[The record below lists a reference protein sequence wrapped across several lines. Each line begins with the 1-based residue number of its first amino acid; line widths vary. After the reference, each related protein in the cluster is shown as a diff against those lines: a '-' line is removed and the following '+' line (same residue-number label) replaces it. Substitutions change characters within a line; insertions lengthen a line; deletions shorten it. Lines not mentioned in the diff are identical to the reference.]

1 MKVNI
6 KTKIIIFAS
15 AIGILPAVIITL
27 MIYSQKNDVFDN
39 LNNEI
44 GKFSKENITQI
55 SKDVYNLCETAYTL
69 IQQQLTASL
78 LVSENVLK
86 NSGGIRLSN
95 ERISWTAVN
104 QFTKNESQILLPKM
118 LAGSKWLG
126 QINQLSTP
134 VAVVD
139 EVKKMVGGTCTIFQR
154 MNDRGD
160 MLRVATNV
168 EKLDKTRAIGTFI
181 PAVNPD
187 GQANPVISTIMRG
200 ETFYGRAYVVNA
212 WYQTAYKPL
221 FDTAGEIIGIIYVGI
236 KQESVESLR
245 NGIMD
250 IVVGKSGYVYVLG
263 GKGNHR
269 GHYILSKNGERDGED
284 IWEAKDSDGNFFIQ
298 SIINKS
304 VQLKPG
310 EVAMEQYPWKNIG
323 EAEPRMKIAAL
334 TYFEPWDWVIGAST
348 YEDDYSHS
356 RTVIDEVLS
365 GLTTYAII
373 ISFIMLTIA
382 VILSIALGN
391 KIGKP
396 IQEIS
401 NAARQVAEGDLS
413 QKLNIVLDD
422 EIGFLA
428 RSFNRMVE
436 NLQKLMEEVNAK
448 NEASKEAAQAAEAAK
463 EAAEKQHE
471 YLSESVEN
479 ILAQMDKF
487 ADGDLTV
494 NLPVSRKDEIGRLSD
509 GFNRSIENIRK
520 MMKQMQIAVQT
531 TSSASTELNLLS
543 QELAKAAD
551 MQTDQTHDV
560 SVAIEQMTQTI
571 VENAKN
577 ATRSAD
583 VAKENGLLARR
594 GGEVVEETVQKMSEI
609 AGIVKASVKSVEKLG
624 QSGTQIGEI
633 VSVIDEI
640 ADQTNLLALNAAIE
654 AARAGDQGKGFAVV
668 ADEVRKLAER
678 TTRATKEIADKISK
692 IQSETLEVV
701 DAMKK
706 GEFEV
711 NNGISLAGNAGEAL
725 GKIVK
730 SANDFIDMVSHI
742 AAANEEQ
749 STTSEQ
755 ISRSIDQIK
764 QISNE
769 SQQSVYNVSKNS
781 NRLNEL
787 TGELSKALDKFV
799 IDQNRQIAA
808 KNSETV
814 TF

>member
-1 MKVNI
+1 
-6 KTKIIIFAS
+6 
-15 AIGILPAVIITL
+15 
-27 MIYSQKNDVFDN
+27 
-39 LNNEI
+39 
-44 GKFSKENITQI
+44 
-55 SKDVYNLCETAYTL
+55 
-69 IQQQLTASL
+69 
-78 LVSENVLK
+78 
-86 NSGGIRLSN
+86 
-95 ERISWTAVN
+95 
-104 QFTKNESQILLPKM
+104 
-118 LAGSKWLG
+118 
-126 QINQLSTP
+126 
-134 VAVVD
+134 
-139 EVKKMVGGTCTIFQR
+139 
-154 MNDRGD
+154 
-160 MLRVATNV
+160 
-168 EKLDKTRAIGTFI
+168 
-181 PAVNPD
+181 
-187 GQANPVISTIMRG
+187 
-200 ETFYGRAYVVNA
+200 
-212 WYQTAYKPL
+212 
-221 FDTAGEIIGIIYVGI
+221 
-236 KQESVESLR
+236 
-245 NGIMD
+245 
-250 IVVGKSGYVYVLG
+250 
-263 GKGNHR
+263 
-269 GHYILSKNGERDGED
+269 
-284 IWEAKDSDGNFFIQ
+284 
-298 SIINKS
+298 
-304 VQLKPG
+304 
-310 EVAMEQYPWKNIG
+310 
-323 EAEPRMKIAAL
+323 
-334 TYFEPWDWVIGAST
+334 
-348 YEDDYSHS
+348 
-356 RTVIDEVLS
+356 
-365 GLTTYAII
+365 
-373 ISFIMLTIA
+373 
-382 VILSIALGN
+382 
-391 KIGKP
+391 
-396 IQEIS
+396 
-401 NAARQVAEGDLS
+401 
-413 QKLNIVLDD
+413 
-422 EIGFLA
+422 
-428 RSFNRMVE
+428 
-436 NLQKLMEEVNAK
+436 
-448 NEASKEAAQAAEAAK
+448 
-463 EAAEKQHE
+463 
-471 YLSESVEN
+471 
-479 ILAQMDKF
+479 
-487 ADGDLTV
+487 
-494 NLPVSRKDEIGRLSD
+494 
-509 GFNRSIENIRK
+509 
-520 MMKQMQIAVQT
+520 
-531 TSSASTELNLLS
+531 
-543 QELAKAAD
+543 

-633 VSVIDEI
+633 ISVIDEI